1 MAFNFNISSLFGGSS
16 FGSSNSSIS
25 NFYSSLGDYN
35 IIRTGGYKKL
45 LKAYYATQKADTS
58 TKSSDS
64 TSKSNEYLNS
74 LTDQTMVTTKEK
86 ADKLSTSA
94 AALTAKGTNS
104 LFEKKYMTVT
114 DEETGEKTTTKD
126 YDRNAI
132 NTAVKNFV
140 SDYNAAV
147 KNSTNSTNY
156 SVSSNGQY
164 MARQTSVYKTSLE
177 NVGININADNTLSI
191 DEDKFNAADVEDLK
205 KVFNDTYSFA
215 GETANRARMISQAA
229 SNASTSSLY
238 GQNGGYVGYASS
250 LFNWYS

>member
-1 MAFNFNISSLFGGSS
+1 MGFNFNISSLFGGSS
-16 FGSSNSSIS
+16 FGSSSS
-25 NFYSSLGDYN
+25 NFYSALGDYN
-35 IIRTGGYKKL
+35 SIRTGGYKKL
-45 LKAYYATQKADTS
+45 LKAYYATQKADTG

-64 TSKSNEYLNS
+64 TSRRNEYLNS
-74 LTDQTMVTTKEK
+74 LTDQKMVTTKEK

-104 LFEKKYMTVT
+104 LFEEKYMTVT
-114 DEETGEKTTTKD
+114 DKETGEKTTTKD

-132 NTAVKNFV
+132 NKAVKSFV

-147 KNSTNSTNY
+147 QNSANSTNY

-164 MARQTSVYKTSLE
+164 MARQTSLYKSSLE
-177 NVGININADNTLSI
+177 KVGITINANNTLSI
-191 DEDKFNAADVEDLK
+191 DEDKLNAADVDDLK

-229 SNASTSSLY
+229 SNASSSLY
-238 GQNGGYVGYASS
+238 GQNGGYRGYASS